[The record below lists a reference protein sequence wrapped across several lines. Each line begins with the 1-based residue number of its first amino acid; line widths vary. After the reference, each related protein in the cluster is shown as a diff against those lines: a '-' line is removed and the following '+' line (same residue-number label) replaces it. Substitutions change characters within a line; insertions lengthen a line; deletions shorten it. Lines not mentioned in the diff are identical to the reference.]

1 MTASYFVIKNLIQ
14 NQLMG
19 DKVICSADTH
29 QQNTKFIPICIFIRV
44 CRVTAADLFGCILA
58 FYCSA
63 LLETGEITPLPECVR
78 SGRGLT
84 FNFVSH
90 FKQIVVQM
98 GLTITVSTVSLQR
111 TLHCLQP
118 IMSVLKRITICLL
131 CFHFA
136 PVNLVFMK
144 IF

>member
-14 NQLMG
+14 NQLMWG
-19 DKVICSADTH
+19 QGHLFRRYTSTEHKIRSYLYLSECAGSLL
-29 QQNTKFIPICIFIRV
+29 QIFLTAFSILY
-44 CRVTAADLFGCILA
+44 CR
-58 FYCSA
+58 A
-63 LLETGEITPLPECVR
+63 LLETGEITPLLERVR
-78 SGRGLT
+78 SCRGLA

-131 CFHFA
+131 CFHKF
-136 PVNLVFMK
+136 LLF
-144 IF
+144 ISLIYYL